1 MVVRFI
7 VFVTLFVKISVVG
20 IAMIFPAETGI
31 LSFRVLLSPITSCTI
46 VMVSKHTAGCINIR
60 YSFASLLAVIVF

>member
-7 VFVTLFVKISVVG
+7 VFVTLFVKISAVG

-31 LSFRVLLSPITSCTI
+31 LSFRTLLSPITI
-46 VMVSKHTAGCINIR
+46 MYNK
-60 YSFASLLAVIVF
+60 